1 MYVYWSVVSLHEQ
14 HYISCAGSSSIR
26 AGQSLLST
34 LNQSPSTIHIIYD
47 LAIKSNPTNHSRLD
61 EADLWDLANTLNTM
75 AAAENAKENWIS
87 GQAAAGNVRALKP
100 ANADMITNPT
110 TTQPLVTLVTS
121 GIVQLY

>member
-1 MYVYWSVVSLHEQ
+1 M
-14 HYISCAGSSSIR
+14 
-26 AGQSLLST
+26 
-34 LNQSPSTIHIIYD
+34 
-47 LAIKSNPTNHSRLD
+47 KSNPTNHSSLD
-61 EADLWDLANTLNTM
+61 EDDLWDLVNTLNTM

-121 GIVQLY
+121 GIVQLH